1 MEIDPDRTAFIFPG
15 QGSQRV
21 GMGREL
27 VDSEPKAAKI
37 FEAADDILGYSIS
50 NICWQGP
57 ESTLNDTEFT
67 QPAILTHSIA
77 VYQAL
82 RHRFPDFAP
91 RSMAGHSMGEFSA
104 LVASGA
110 LSFSDGL
117 KLVRRRGELMKA
129 AGEGSPGGMAAVL
142 GVDLAVVERACIRAS
157 DRAGAPVVVANDN
170 CPGQVVISGAAE
182 PLSMAIGDLKS
193 EGVRKVVRLAVSI
206 AAHSPL
212 MEPIQDQFTATVA
225 RTPLGDPEFPVYSN
239 VLARPMQSSD
249 DIRADLGAQLTSRVR
264 WTESMRGM
272 LGEGI
277 HTFLELGPGSV
288 LVGLMRRIDR
298 GARALSLDTTESLA
312 DLLG

>member
-27 VDSEPKAAKI
+27 ADSEPEVAEI
-37 FEAADDILGYSIS
+37 FETADDILGYSIS
-50 NICWQGP
+50 TICWQGP

-67 QPAILTHSIA
+67 QPALLTHSIA

-82 RHRFPDFAP
+82 RHRIPDIAP

-142 GVDLAVVERACIRAS
+142 GVDLGVVEKACERAS

-170 CPGQVVISGAAE
+170 CPGQVVISGADE

-193 EGVRKVVRLAVSI
+193 AGARKIVRLAVSI

-212 MEPIQDQFTATVA
+212 MEPIQDLFAATVA
-225 RTPLGDPEFPVYSN
+225 RTPLGEPEFPVYSN
-239 VLARPMQSSD
+239 VLARPMHSSG

-264 WTESMRGM
+264 WTESMRNM

-277 HTFLELGPGSV
+277 DTFLELGSGSV
-288 LVGLMRRIDR
+288 LAGLMRRIDR
-298 GARALSLDTTESLA
+298 GAEAISLDAPASFA